1 MSADALKQALLR
13 PAHEWAMSVL
23 RTIPQDGTYDQTRPL
38 KRLSRVKTLFSYDLS
53 SATDRFPLWLQSMIV
68 SGLFNLTASF
78 SWVFCGLGVNSF
90 KAPGPIKGIPRM
102 VNFTVGQPLG
112 YLSSWPLFALSHQF
126 LVWHC
131 ADMVYPGK
139 RFSNYAL
146 LGDDTVIG
154 DPAVAKAYVRT
165 VSRLGVKISTAK
177 SLISDI
183 GGLEFAKTFRILD
196 RDFTA

>member
-90 KAPGPIKGIPRM
+90 KAPGPIKGIPGWS
-102 VNFTVGQPLG
+102 TLLLG
-112 YLSSWPLFALSHQF
+112 NLWATSPHGHYLRFPTSSWCGIAQIWYIRANALAIMLSSVMIPSSGTRQLRRPMSELF
-126 LVWHC
+126 
-131 ADMVYPGK
+131 
-139 RFSNYAL
+139 
-146 LGDDTVIG
+146 
-154 DPAVAKAYVRT
+154 
-165 VSRLGVKISTAK
+165 
-177 SLISDI
+177 
-183 GGLEFAKTFRILD
+183 
-196 RDFTA
+196 RD